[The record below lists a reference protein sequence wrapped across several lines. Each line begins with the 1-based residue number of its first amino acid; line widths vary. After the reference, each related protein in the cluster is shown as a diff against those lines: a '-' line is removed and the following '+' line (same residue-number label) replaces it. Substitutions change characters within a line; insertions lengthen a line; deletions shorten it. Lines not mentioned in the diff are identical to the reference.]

1 MTADNKTA
9 LDNSPLTNINYFI
22 DKIISTSPAD
32 KSDGTNYADHRIYAE
47 HIRYW
52 VEKALSRPADGVDG
66 IELARLKLD
75 TDRALY
81 KTWCDDG
88 ENPNHHLAGLS
99 TSKIGAVI
107 DHLAENGYLQ
117 TPEKAIE
124 GLEAALM
131 NAVSPA
137 YKFHAHCP
145 DCQVEFETDNGEWL
159 IWCGTEQHANAILEA
174 AKRHL
179 ASTKKEG

>member
-52 VEKALSRPADGVDG
+52 VEKALSRPADGVDA
-66 IELARLKLD
+66 EKLKAEIP
-75 TDRALY
+75 TEWPVVSRTQTERQQA
-81 KTWCDDG
+81 WNAC
-88 ENPNHHLAGLS
+88 
-99 TSKIGAVI
+99 I
-107 DHLAENGYLQ
+107 DHLAANGYLQ